1 MKCAVA
7 LAMSRAS
14 DTYVNLKISLGISWR
29 VQPQLLLLLFC
40 YHDQVVGRVLAA
52 DESDSSL
59 EPSYSRIRNNDVIHA
74 CVQ

>member
-40 YHDQVVGRVLAA
+40 YHDQSSDAFWRLTRVTAVSNRHTVA
-52 DESDSSL
+52 FG
-59 EPSYSRIRNNDVIHA
+59 ITM
-74 CVQ
+74 